1 MKSFAGPIQRLIN
14 EFSKLPGIGKKTA
27 EKLAFHIIETKKEE
41 ANKLAEAIIETKQKI
56 KFCETC
62 FNLSEEKLC
71 PICKDNK
78 KDNSI
83 ICVVEKPKDIQV
95 IERTNEFDGV
105 YHVLHGHISPMDDIG
120 PDDIKLNE
128 LIQRVRDNKIKEI
141 IIATNPTV
149 EGEATSMYIA
159 KLLKFS
165 DVKVTRL
172 AHGIPIGGNLEYT
185 DEMTLNK
192 AFAGRIE
199 I

>member
-1 MKSFAGPIQRLIN
+1 MKSFAGPIQKLIN
-14 EFSKLPGIGKKTA
+14 EFSKLPGIGNKTA
-27 EKLAFHIIETKKEE
+27 EKLAFHIIETEKKD

-56 KFCETC
+56 KFCEIC
-62 FNLSEEKLC
+62 FNLSEKDKC

-78 KDNSI
+78 KDHSI

-128 LIQRVRDNKIKEI
+128 LIQRVRDNQINEI

>member
-1 MKSFAGPIQRLIN
+1 MKSFAGPIQKLIN

-27 EKLAFHIIETKKEE
+27 EKLAFHIIETDKKD

-56 KFCETC
+56 KFCKTC
-62 FNLSEEKLC
+62 FNLSEEDKC

-78 KDNSI
+78 KDHSI

-128 LIQRVRDNKIKEI
+128 LIQRVRDNQIDEI

>member
-27 EKLAFHIIETKKEE
+27 EKLAFHIIETEKED
-41 ANKLAEAIIETKQKI
+41 AKKLAEAIIETKQKI
-56 KFCETC
+56 KFCENC
-62 FNLSEEKLC
+62 FNLSEEDKC

-78 KDNSI
+78 KDHSI

-95 IERTNEFDGV
+95 IERTNEFNGV

-128 LIQRVRDNKIKEI
+128 LIQRVRDNEINEI